1 MEILA
6 STAPHLVVQR
16 DVARSYST
24 LSHAVH
30 IHLAIIEKG
39 GLDALF
45 TLARSLDIACQ
56 RYATLALTNLASG
69 EHKRRVVEGGAIRPL
84 LFLARFPDME
94 IQRYAALAIAGLA
107 IGGHGNNKIRVVEEG
122 AVRPVVDL
130 ARSQM
135 LKYNMR
141 HH

>member
-1 MEILA
+1 L
-6 STAPHLVVQR
+6 
-16 DVARSYST
+16 
-24 LSHAVH
+24 
-30 IHLAIIEKG
+30 
-39 GLDALF
+39 
-45 TLARSLDIACQ
+45 
-56 RYATLALTNLASG
+56 
-69 EHKRRVVEGGAIRPL
+69 EGGAIRPL

-107 IGGHGNNKIRVVEEG
+107 IGGHGNNKIHVVEEA

-130 ARSQM
+130 GRSQM

>member
-30 IHLAIIEKG
+30 IHLAIIETG

-45 TLARSLDIACQ
+45 TLACSLDIACQ
-56 RYATLALTNLASG
+56 RYATLTLTTWASSN
-69 EHKRRVVEGGAIRPL
+69 
-84 LFLARFPDME
+84 
-94 IQRYAALAIAGLA
+94 AA
-107 IGGHGNNKIRVVEEG
+107 
-122 AVRPVVDL
+122 
-130 ARSQM
+130 
-135 LKYNMR
+135 
-141 HH
+141 